1 MCHTTR
7 SPELTDLILS
17 LLRHG
22 PCEVSR
28 FQFNVEAKLNCYVKF
43 APFSKD
49 SRQNPIEV
57 RFTSKVCTVI
67 FLFNIDGINKYTLQS
82 FVAHFVQ
89 QFSLDV

>member
-1 MCHTTR
+1 MEVGSTSVIC
-7 SPELTDLILS
+7 SI
-17 LLRHG
+17 HG